1 MDSMVN
7 LVVGFDGGGFG
18 DDVLAAALRGIEA
31 AGFSVGIS
39 DRSDE
44 RFLAWLDDE
53 FGGAWSSEAYV
64 GSSYVARKGDA
75 IAGFATF
82 DPRGMRFDWL
92 RGLGA
97 QADVGVFGPFGVGK
111 AFRKSG
117 IGPHLLTAALCGV
130 ASRGYKRAL
139 IPAVGEE
146 KLIEY
151 YQHNSG
157 AVIAERFDKRRF
169 RDAHVKTLVL
179 ASGGGSNFSAVLE
192 RATDGRLPL
201 DVTTLICNVADAPVL
216 RRAADAG
223 VKARSVLWDRAGETR
238 VMYDARLRTA
248 VEEEAPELVLL
259 LGWMHVFDEAFVRA
273 CPNAINVHPAFLPL
287 DGALDSVTMPDGSSQ
302 RAYRGPR
309 AVRDALRAGTR
320 WTGATA
326 HRLSFETD
334 RGTVLMRKPQRI
346 VGANEAAVLE
356 QLHPIEHRLVAGA
369 IMRWLFE
376 R

>member
-1 MDSMVN
+1 MDTMVN
-7 LVVGFDGGGFG
+7 LVAKCDEFG
-18 DDVLAAALRGIEA
+18 SEVLAGALRGIEG

-44 RFLAWLDDE
+44 HFLAWLDDE
-53 FGGAWSSEAYV
+53 FGGAWSSEAYA
-64 GSSYVARKGDA
+64 GFSYVARKGDA

-82 DPRGMRFDWL
+82 DPRGLRFDWL

-97 QADVGVFGPFGVGK
+97 QADVGIFGPFGVGK

-130 ASRGYKRAL
+130 ASRGYARAL

-146 KLIEY
+146 KLIDY
-151 YQHNSG
+151 YQRNSG
-157 AVIAERFDKRRF
+157 AMIVERFDKGRF
-169 RDAHVKTLVL
+169 RDAHVKTVVL
-179 ASGGGSNFSAVLE
+179 ASGGGSNFAAVME
-192 RATDGRLPL
+192 RAKDGRLPL
-201 DVTTLICNVADAPVL
+201 DVTALVCNVADAPVL
-216 RRAADAG
+216 QRAADAG
-223 VKARSVLWDRAGETR
+223 VKARSVVWDRAAEAR
-238 VMYDARLRTA
+238 SAYDARLRAA

-259 LGWMHVFDEAFVRA
+259 LGWMHVFDAAFVRTF
-273 CPNAINVHPAFLPL
+273 PNAINIHPAFLPL

-309 AVRDALRAGTR
+309 AVRDALRAGAK

-326 HRLSFETD
+326 HRLSLETD
-334 RGTVLMRKPQRI
+334 RGDVLMRKPLRI
-346 VGANEAAVLE
+346 AATDESAVLE
-356 QLHPIEHRLVAGA
+356 ELHPIEHRLVAGA
-369 IMRWLFE
+369 VMRWLFE